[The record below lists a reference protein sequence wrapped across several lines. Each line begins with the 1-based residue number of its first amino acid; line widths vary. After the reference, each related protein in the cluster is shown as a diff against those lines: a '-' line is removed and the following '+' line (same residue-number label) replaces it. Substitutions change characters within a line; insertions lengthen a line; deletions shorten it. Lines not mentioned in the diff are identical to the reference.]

1 MRFLIP
7 HAVGVRIH
15 RHQTCDYRKLGPR
28 WSGVFQGLWLSF
40 FPSARYAG
48 DGVAIAPGL
57 IGIRFMTFCL
67 SRVADRWNV
76 RFSPKGQSRL
86 QCALQATKR
95 RGAGIGD
102 VVPRPVESLPRAPVP
117 VVPMPWTP
125 GRLCPTPNA
134 YVTADSRKNNF
145 AGFDATISHS
155 TR

>member
-1 MRFLIP
+1 MVL
-7 HAVGVRIH
+7 
-15 RHQTCDYRKLGPR
+15 
-28 WSGVFQGLWLSF
+28 
-40 FPSARYAG
+40 
-48 DGVAIAPGL
+48 AIAPGL
-57 IGIRFMTFCL
+57 IGISVHDFLPKTG
-67 SRVADRWNV
+67 SRPVERSL
-76 RFSPKGQSRL
+76 SPKGKGRL

-102 VVPRPVESLPRAPVP
+102 AVPRPVESLPRAPVP